1 MTDNFQL
8 NSLEIVE
15 GKPLKV
21 NVSVPNTRL
30 FVGNIPKSKTRED
43 IANEFD
49 KLAGKSKLR
58 NLHGKS
64 VYFSLVSVEFEGL
77 PLSPKK

>member
-1 MTDNFQL
+1 MQIIFYKVIKMSDNFQL

-49 KLAGKSKLR
+49 KLAGKCF
-58 NLHGKS
+58 G
-64 VYFSLVSVEFEGL
+64 
-77 PLSPKK
+77 PLSNKN

>member
-1 MTDNFQL
+1 MNFSTIPSWIMQITFYKVIKMSDNFQL

-49 KLAGKSKLR
+49 KLAG
-58 NLHGKS
+58 NT
-64 VYFSLVSVEFEGL
+64 LVL
-77 PLSPKK
+77 CQY

>member
-49 KLAGKSKLR
+49 KLAGNSFGQKELK
-58 NLHGKS
+58 NLYGKS
-64 VYFSLVSVEFEGL
+64 LYFSLVSVELMSFL
-77 PLSPKK
+77 